1 MPRTAERIELKEK
14 EKEELTRIERSGK
27 SEARKVQRARI
38 ILACAE
44 GLKNKEV
51 AAKLPVGVLSVAK
64 WRKRYAA
71 DGISGLED
79 APRSGKPPVIEYKE
93 LRKSLLNKLSE
104 SPPKGYRKWD
114 GKILSEEL
122 GISKDRIWRALRK
135 ERICLSRKRS
145 WCISTDP
152 EFASNSADII
162 GLYLEPPENALVLS
176 IDEKPQMQAV
186 SRKTGYVRL
195 RDGKIVKALQS
206 TYKRNG
212 TLNLFA
218 ALNTITGTLKAKTTE
233 RKTRQ
238 DFLGFMEEVVAD
250 APAETEIHVILD
262 NYCIHKRCDE
272 WLKLHANVSFHYTPI
287 SASWL
292 NQVEI
297 FFGIMTKKILRGVS
311 YENVKCLAN
320 AIQDYIDKYNETAIP
335 FQWRKREVR
344 GSQISNNIAN
354 LCN

>member
-1 MPRTAERIELKEK
+1 MARIAKRITLNEK
-14 EKEELTRIERSGK
+14 EKKELTRIEKSGK

-51 AAKLPVGVLSVAK
+51 AANLTVGVLSVAK

-79 APRSGKPPVIEYKE
+79 APRSGKPPVMEYKV

-104 SPPKGYRKWD
+104 SPPKGYQKWD

-135 ERICLSRKRS
+135 ESICLSRKRS

-152 EFASNSADII
+152 EFTSKSADII

-250 APAETEIHVILD
+250 TPAETEIHVILD

-272 WLKLHANVSFHYTPI
+272 WLKLHSNVSFHYTPT

-297 FFGIMTKKILRGVS
+297 FFSIMTKKILRGVS

-320 AIQDYIDKYNETAIP
+320 AIQDYIHKYNETAIP
-335 FQWRKREVR
+335 FQWRKRDVR
-344 GSQISNNIAN
+344 GSQISNSISN